1 MRLEKNMSYKVIVSS
16 RAKSDIF
23 QTVDYLYHK
32 WSKQDAFN
40 FIKKFEEIKRQLSIS
55 PLLFPKFNIE
65 KGIHIAVLTKHNTI
79 YYNIDETTREVHI
92 ITVFNVFQNPTKLE
106 L

>member
-1 MRLEKNMSYKVIVSS
+1 MSYNIIVSS

-23 QTVDYLYHK
+23 QTVDYLYNK
-32 WSKQDAFN
+32 WSKQEALC
-40 FIKKFEEIKRQLSIS
+40 FIKKFEEIKLQLSIS
-55 PLLFPKFNIE
+55 PLMFPKFNIR

-79 YYNIDETTREVHI
+79 YYKIDKTNRKVNI
-92 ITVFNVFQNPTKLE
+92 ITVFNVFQNPTKLK